1 MKYKAG
7 SWRAPAGTN
16 LPDDHIP
23 AGAHMG
29 SISRQTPSRSI
40 PSWGTPGRGYLS
52 KRAHALAPSSI
63 VGAPNGG
70 SSRKGIIWK
79 VFTPSEYR

>member
-29 SISRQTPSRSI
+29 SISRQTPSR
-40 PSWGTPGRGYLS
+40 GTPGRDYLS

-79 VFTPSEYR
+79 VFYPQRV